1 MQPSDFL
8 PPSAKAPVPLASGLP
23 LRRMLVLHRVTRAPA
38 TAFPLE
44 MDHRLS
50 VMPVYCPRSV
60 QDLPGYG
67 SVPSMRA
74 EVIHH
79 ARCVLTLPIFFF
91 GENTSAFRVISPLGT
106 WK

>member
-23 LRRMLVLHRVTRAPA
+23 LRRMLVLRRVTRAPA
-38 TAFPLE
+38 TACPLE
-44 MDHRLS
+44 MDYRLS

-74 EVIHH
+74 AVIHH
-79 ARCVLTLPIFFF
+79 ARCVLTLPIFF
-91 GENTSAFRVISPLGT
+91 GENTSAFRVLSPLGT